1 MPLGN
6 ELYLDYY
13 VAPCGAVPV
22 VGKLQDLMFKALRIK
37 KYTEFPD

>member
-6 ELYLDYY
+6 ELYLQTENY

-22 VGKLQDLMFKALRIK
+22 VRKLQDLMFKA
-37 KYTEFPD
+37 